1 MNLSTDKRSP
11 VGGQQQQ
18 NAGAVA
24 FGGPQ
29 QTAPANFQ
37 VGAVGFGPT
46 WQDDEPSLREMYD
59 RACQTIVR
67 LEREAD
73 ENKAQLATYEVERG
87 IIEKELRRLREQV
100 AELRA
105 GRLEQTL

>member
-11 VGGQQQQ
+11 VGGQQQ

-29 QTAPANFQ
+29 QAAPANFQ

-46 WQDDEPSLREMYD
+46 WQDEEPGLRALYEEAQAQIAVYE
-59 RACQTIVR
+59 Q
-67 LEREAD
+67 ERFI
-73 ENKAQLATYEVERG
+73 L
-87 IIEKELRRLREQV
+87 EKEMRRLREQV

>member
-29 QTAPANFQ
+29 QAAPANFQ
-37 VGAVGFGPT
+37 VGAVGFGPS
-46 WQDDEPSLREMYD
+46 WQDEEPGLRALYEEAQAQIAVYE
-59 RACQTIVR
+59 Q
-67 LEREAD
+67 ERFI
-73 ENKAQLATYEVERG
+73 L
-87 IIEKELRRLREQV
+87 EKEMRRLREQV